1 MSQEDKLVRIR
12 QKSDTAEGWLTN
24 NPILLYGE
32 LGLEID
38 TQLIKIGDGVTP
50 WGGLPYVLKDQITN
64 LTEQVDNKANKDFS
78 NVSSLTSTVKDTL
91 GIATKNHATTNINY
105 GPASTGNYGHVRTS
119 GITGSG
125 HYVQSQRASGITTNL
140 NSTNYLYAGNHL
152 VGFKINATGVP
163 TTISADT
170 GITSNTTMIYGVI
183 KTDNYYS
190 NGTNYSNS
198 YGIKQTL
205 IIPRYGLTYER
216 YNYQGSD
223 TFGVWDKL
231 VNFKMPEDIVCDTL
245 NASTISAGSIIGD
258 TISSGTDIIANN
270 NLKGMSSFTLMG
282 ENTSSG
288 ISAVYKSG
296 PLTAPLYVGTIHADW
311 DYSDWYTNKKPPR
324 IVLQNSDES
333 VTFSGYLTD
342 KFSPNDYDIIISFD
356 DTTMSRH
363 YLEIAECGLYVKSD
377 GTMGIGNEEAFQNS
391 SLYHNEVNLGVNI
404 TIYYTGGGIL

>member
-32 LGLEID
+32 LGLETD

-50 WGGLPYVLKDQITN
+50 WGGLPYVLEDQITN

-91 GIATKNHATTNINY
+91 EIATKNHATNNTKYGSATTN
-105 GPASTGNYGHVRTS
+105 NYGHVRTS
-119 GITGSG
+119 GISGSG
-125 HYVQSQRASGITTNL
+125 NYVQSQRTSGTTSNL
-140 NSTNYLYAGNHL
+140 NSSNYLYAGNHL
-152 VGFKINATGVP
+152 ISFYINATGAP
-163 TTISADT
+163 STISDDT
-170 GITSNTTMIYGVI
+170 GITTSTVIYGII
-183 KTDNYYS
+183 KTDNYCN
-190 NGTNYSNS
+190 NGTNYNNN
-198 YGIKQTL
+198 YGVKQTL

-216 YNYQGSD
+216 YSYQGSN
-223 TFGVWDKL
+223 TFGDWDKL
-231 VNFKMPEDIVCDTL
+231 VNFKMPEDITCNTL
-245 NASTISAGSIIGD
+245 SAD
-258 TISSGTDIIANN
+258 TDIIATN

-288 ISAVYKSG
+288 ISTVYKSG

-311 DYSDWYTNKKPPR
+311 AYSDWVSGTHPPF
-324 IVLQNSDES
+324 INLQNSDGS
-333 VTFSGYLTD
+333 ITFSGYLTD

-356 DTTMSRH
+356 DSTMST
-363 YLEIAECGLYVKSD
+363 YYSEIAEYEMYVKSD
-377 GTMGIGNEEAFQNS
+377 GTMGIGNRDAVDNG
-391 SLYHNEVNLGVNI
+391 SLYGIALGVNI

>member
-50 WGGLPYVLKDQITN
+50 WAGLPYVLKDQVMN

-91 GIATKNHATTNINY
+91 GIATKKHATTNTNY
-105 GPASTGNYGHVRTS
+105 GPASITNYGHVRTS

-125 HYVQSQRASGITTNL
+125 HYVQSQRASGTTTNL
-140 NSTNYLYAGNHL
+140 NSTSYLYAGNHL
-152 VGFKINATGVP
+152 VGFKINATGIP

-170 GITSNTTMIYGVI
+170 GITDSTIIYGVI

-190 NGTNYSNS
+190 NGTKYNIS
-198 YGIKQTL
+198 YGVKQTL
-205 IIPRYGLTYER
+205 IIPKYGLTYER

-231 VNFKMPEDIVCDTL
+231 INFKMPEDIDCNTL
-245 NASTISAGSIIGD
+245 SASTISAGSIIGG
-258 TISSGTDIIANN
+258 TISSDTDIVANN
-270 NLKGMSSFTLMG
+270 NLQGMGSFTLMG
-282 ENTSSG
+282 ENTSG
-288 ISAVYKSG
+288 ISTVYKTG
-296 PLTAPLYVGTIHADW
+296 PLTASLYVGTIHTDW
-311 DYSDWYTNKKPPR
+311 VYSDWAIETYPPH
-324 IVLQNSDES
+324 IDLQNSDGS

-342 KFSPNDYDIIISFD
+342 KFSPNNYDIVISFD
-356 DTTMSRH
+356 DTTMSN
-363 YLEIAECGLYVKSD
+363 YYSEIAECGLYVKSD
-377 GTMGIGNEEAFQNS
+377 GTMGIGNSDAFQNS
-391 SLYHNEVNLGVNI
+391 SLYYNEVTLGVNI
-404 TIYYTGGGIL
+404 TIYYIGGGIL